1 VASSRPQESA
11 HPKPRRRAAEPI
23 ARDRLEVVPATPAR
37 WPDVVTLLGGS
48 GERGCWCQAWR
59 GSAAAYGRS
68 GPGANRD
75 ALRDQV
81 ESGAYAPGVLAYL
94 DGEVVGWCGLGPRA
108 AMPRLARSKTI
119 PQPDDVAVWSIGCFI
134 VRAGYRRR
142 GVGRALLD
150 GAVAY
155 AREMGAP
162 AVEAYPIDPGD
173 ARVSTSFAFVG
184 FTSTFEAAGF
194 RPVLLTEAHSA
205 GLPRWLVRLALT

>member
-1 VASSRPQESA
+1 MAGTRT
-11 HPKPRRRAAEPI
+11 RAREPI
-23 ARDRLEVVPATPAR
+23 AAERLEVVPATAPR

-59 GSAAAYGRS
+59 GSAAGFGRAS
-68 GPGANRD
+68 PGGNRE
-75 ALRDQV
+75 ALHDQV

-108 AMPRLARSKTI
+108 AMPRLVNSRTI
-119 PQPDDVAVWSIGCFI
+119 PHVDDVAVWSIGCFV
-134 VRAGYRRR
+134 VRTGFRRR

-155 AREMGAP
+155 ARSMGAP
-162 AVEAYPIDPGD
+162 AIEAYPIDPDG

-194 RPVLLTEAHSA
+194 QRVLLTDAHSA
-205 GLPRWLVRLALT
+205 GLPRWLVRLDLA